1 MRSQEVPLGSKRM
14 LFDIKYLKRQAR
26 EGCDD
31 SIYFQCLPVNVAA
44 MLISERN
51 SLIAALILP
60 LEKLCSNSHFLF
72 ERNEKMKE
80 INVK

>member
-1 MRSQEVPLGSKRM
+1 MRSQEVPLGYRLGAYVVRHK
-14 LFDIKYLKRQAR
+14 LFEAR

-31 SIYFQCLPVNVAA
+31 SIYFQRLPVNVAA

-51 SLIAALILP
+51 SLIAALILS

-72 ERNEKMKE
+72 ERNEK
-80 INVK
+80 